1 MIIVIHLDVY
11 TPQVSLELVAE
22 LLVPADRSNTQ
33 IVYTYIRP
41 GTIQSCFGHL
51 MSDPTFHASFEDRP
65 LILDHFKWH
74 GLSPDHRLISKRL
87 TQTQ

>member
-1 MIIVIHLDVY
+1 
-11 TPQVSLELVAE
+11 
-22 LLVPADRSNTQ
+22 
-33 IVYTYIRP
+33 
-41 GTIQSCFGHL
+41 
-51 MSDPTFHASFEDRP
+51 MSDPTFLANFEDYP